1 MLIYGII
8 KNIKFFYILIPV
20 FTNWWRNIPLTFWFY
35 IYNTNTTIKEL
46 EDIIMLKKFAL
57 WFICFGLSFLVE
69 SWGWA
74 EQGKAFM
81 YIDLGAV
88 GLILAVV
95 ILICLFAGDG
105 AVERLGIPLV
115 VAICYVAIVAVI
127 LFATWGATELFNV
140 DYYVAYQIMTFGQCL
155 CTSSSSKKD

>member
-1 MLIYGII
+1 
-8 KNIKFFYILIPV
+8 
-20 FTNWWRNIPLTFWFY
+20 
-35 IYNTNTTIKEL
+35 
-46 EDIIMLKKFAL
+46 MLKKFAL

-74 EQGKAFM
+74 EQGKAFI

-115 VAICYVAIVAVI
+115 VTICYVAIVAVI
-127 LFATWGATELFNV
+127 LFATWGATKLFNV

-155 CTSSSSKKD
+155 CTSCSSKKD